1 MSRLLALFAVAL
13 APLAASGQDV
23 NTYNRALSAFN
34 AGELDTAAPLF
45 FELSEGAAEPEVKG
59 KAEYYLAQT
68 FARKGLPV
76 SAFITYAAIVNAGP
90 QHPSYLKAVEGLV
103 DMQQHLDEQNLIP
116 SLLNQAYTDE
126 VRDRWVTLPKEV
138 LARINYLVGTISHR
152 RGRFEEARS
161 LLEAVPP
168 DSRVYAKARYLLGV
182 VLADPR
188 FPGRPG
194 EAEELD
200 QAAIAAFKAVLARQG
215 ERQLELKET
224 RELALLGL
232 GRLRYGR
239 GEYKE
244 ATAAYERV
252 PRYSRYW
259 DQALFENGFARF
271 QNEDFGG
278 ALGSLQ
284 ALHAPQFAGAFQ
296 PESWILKSTIYY
308 YSCLFDEVKTTLA
321 AFDEVY
327 GPMARQL
334 EPFTGEDMELIPAFN
349 LVSASENRR
358 LPRPVYLWIRN
369 NERIREV
376 MRVLG
381 HVDEEKRAISGQGA
395 WKGSA
400 LATQTMASLEEVRN
414 TLLQVG
420 GTLARSR
427 LREAADNLRAFSDQ
441 AEIIR
446 VQTALDEKDLLQ
458 AGVDQKAQLS
468 RQSLYR
474 PAMPGP
480 AWNYWKFQ
488 GEFWID
494 EIGYYQYTLKRGC
507 PAKPGDGRSGE
518 TPQ

>member
-1 MSRLLALFAVAL
+1 MFRLLALIAVAL
-13 APLAASGQDV
+13 APFAASAQDL
-23 NTYNRALSAFN
+23 TAYNRALAAFN
-34 AGELDTAAPLF
+34 AGDMDTAAPLF
-45 FELSEGAAEPEVKG
+45 FQVSEGNADAETQG
-59 KAEYYLAQT
+59 KAEYYLAQA

-76 SAFITYAAIVNAGP
+76 SAFVTYAAIVKAGP
-90 QHPSYLKAVEGLV
+90 QHPSYLKAIEGLV
-103 DMQQHLDEQNLIP
+103 DMQQQLDEQNLIP
-116 SLLNQAYTDE
+116 SLLNQAYTEE
-126 VRDRWVTLPKEV
+126 VRDKWVTLPREV

-152 RGRFEEARS
+152 RGQFEEARS
-161 LLEAVPP
+161 LLEAVPAE
-168 DSRVYAKARYLLGV
+168 SRVYAKARYLLGV

-194 EAEELD
+194 EADTLD
-200 QAAIAAFKAVLARQG
+200 KAAVAAFNTVLEQKG
-215 ERQLELKET
+215 ERQLELTESQH
-224 RELALLGL
+224 LAMLAL
-232 GRLRYGR
+232 GRLHYGR

-244 ATAAYERV
+244 ASAAYERV
-252 PRYSRYW
+252 PRYTRYW

-271 QNEDFGG
+271 QHEDFGG
-278 ALGSLQ
+278 SLGSLQ

-296 PESWILKSTIYY
+296 PESWILKATVYY

-321 AFDEVY
+321 AFDETY
-327 GPMARQL
+327 EPMAKQL
-334 EPFTGEDMELIPAFN
+334 EPFTREDMELIPAFN
-349 LVSASENRR
+349 LVASENRR
-358 LPRPVYLWIRN
+358 LPRPVYLWLRN

-376 MRVLG
+376 MRVLDS
-381 HVDEEKRAISGQGA
+381 VDSEKRAVTGNGA

-400 LATQTMASLEEVRN
+400 FAAQTMGALEDVRN

-427 LREAADNLRAFSDQ
+427 LREAADNLRTFSDQ

-458 AGVDQKAQLS
+458 AGVDQKTLLT

-474 PAMPGP
+474 PAMPGA

-507 PAKPGDGRSGE
+507 PARQGGPERTEAG
-518 TPQ
+518 PQ